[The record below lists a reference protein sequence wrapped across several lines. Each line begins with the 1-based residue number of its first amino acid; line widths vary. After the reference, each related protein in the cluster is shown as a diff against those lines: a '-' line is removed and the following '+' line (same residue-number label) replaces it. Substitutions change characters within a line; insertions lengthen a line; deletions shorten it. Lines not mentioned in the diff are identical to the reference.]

1 METNEA
7 RTWFQWLAAALCVCS
22 CSPGTAESPVV
33 RANEHDSGADGS
45 AEPPLE
51 DPLDEEG
58 EPGHDAC
65 PIDRGY
71 DPKID
76 PAMFVA
82 TIDNPFFPLR
92 PGTTFRYKEGVDKT
106 VEVTVTPEKKT
117 ILGVSC
123 TVVHDVVREN
133 GEVIEDTFDWYAQD
147 ASGAVWYF
155 GEDTKEYEGG
165 VVVSTE
171 GSWQAG
177 LDGAKAGLIMPANPA
192 VGDRWRQEYYACH
205 AEDEATLVSSDASVT
220 VPAGTFS
227 GCRTTRDTTRL
238 DPAVLEEKYY
248 CPGFGVVLAI
258 DLATG
263 EREALLSREP

>member
-1 METNEA
+1 MQTTDA
-7 RTWFQWLAAALCVCS
+7 RIYCYWLAAALCVCG
-22 CSPGTAESPVV
+22 CSTNTAEAPVV
-33 RANEHDSGADGS
+33 RAIEEDAGPTEN
-45 AEPPLE
+45 EPPSD
-51 DPLDEEG
+51 DPFDQG
-58 EPGHDAC
+58 EPGGGAC
-65 PIDRGY
+65 PIDQSY

-82 TIDNPFFPLR
+82 TIDNPYFPLK
-92 PGTTFRYKEGVDKT
+92 PGTTLRYKEGTDNT
-106 VEVTVTPEKKT
+106 VEVTVTSEKKT
-117 ILGVSC
+117 ILGVTC
-123 TVVHDVVREN
+123 TIVHDVVREK
-133 GEVIEDTFDWYAQD
+133 GEIIEDTFDWYAQD

-171 GSWQAG
+171 GSWEAG
-177 LDGAKAGLIMPANPA
+177 VDGAKPGMIMPASPA

-205 AEDEATLVSSDASVT
+205 AEDEARLVSNNVSVT

-227 GCRTTRDTTRL
+227 GCRKTYDTTRL
-238 DPAVLEEKYY
+238 EPAVREEKYY
-248 CPGFGVVLAI
+248 CPGYGVVLAV